1 VLLNHEE
8 IWALVEAGAV
18 EGALPEHLNG
28 TSLDITL
35 GSSILAELPP
45 APGTAAVIDYRK
57 RTPPRQRKIFL
68 DPESG
73 SYTLAP
79 GAFILAASREIFNLP
94 PDVSAE
100 FKLKS
105 SAARVGMSH
114 LLAAWCDPTWNGSCL
129 TMELVNVNRYH
140 SIRIRPGDRIGQM
153 VFFRNRP
160 VLPAYQYA
168 VKGRYNNDLK
178 VKEIKL

>member
-1 VLLNHEE
+1 MLLNHEE
-8 IWALVEAGAV
+8 IWALIEAGAV

-35 GSSILAELPP
+35 GSSILAELPVEE
-45 APGTAAVIDYRK
+45 GTIIDYRK
-57 RTPPRQRKIFL
+57 RTAPSQRDWLL
-68 DPESG
+68 DPEAG
-73 SYTLAP
+73 CILEP
-79 GAFILAASREIFNLP
+79 GEFILAASREIFNLP

-100 FKLKS
+100 YKLKS
-105 SAARVGMSH
+105 SMARIGLQH
-114 LLAAWCDPTWNGSCL
+114 LNAGWCDPTWNGSCL